1 MAKEII
7 KRKGNKMG
15 KEPHAGARKR
25 TMAAVLVAQ
34 GGKGSFLQSSTHVDW
49 SANPATVSHQ

>member
-25 TMAAVLVAQ
+25 TKAAVSAAQ
-34 GGKGSFLQSSTHVDW
+34 GDVGSSSDEESSSDEDDNVG
-49 SANPATVSHQ
+49 